1 MKTNAENTAKWVD
14 LLFGAS
20 VALMGVTSLILSVTG
35 LAGIA
40 LPVWAVRL
48 VGILNLASLPVLAYS
63 MVKSFQEK
71 LSMRKAAG
79 SKSSRTGVK
88 KKKKGKKK

>member
-1 MKTNAENTAKWVD
+1 MKTNAESAAKWVD
-14 LLFGAS
+14 MLFGIS

-35 LAGIA
+35 LAGVA

-48 VGILNLASLPVLAYS
+48 IGIVNLASLPVMAYS

-71 LSMRKAAG
+71 LNMRKAAE
-79 SKSSRTGVK
+79 SRPNRSGAK

>member
-1 MKTNAENTAKWVD
+1 MKTNAENAAKWVD
-14 LLFGAS
+14 MLFGVS
-20 VALMGVTSLILSVTG
+20 VALMGITSLILSVTG
-35 LAGIA
+35 LAGIG

-48 VGILNLASLPVLAYS
+48 IGIVNLASLPVMAYS

-71 LSMRKAAG
+71 LNMRKAAE
-79 SKSSRTGVK
+79 SKTSRSGAK

>member
-1 MKTNAENTAKWVD
+1 MNTTKKSTQWID
-14 LLFGAS
+14 RLFGAS
-20 VALMGVTSLILSVTG
+20 VALMGMTSLILSVTG

-40 LPVWAVRL
+40 LPLWAMRL
-48 VGILNLASLPVLAYS
+48 IGVINLASLPVLGYS

-71 LSMRKAAG
+71 RSMRKASEAKPG
-79 SKSSRTGVK
+79 RSGVK

>member
-1 MKTNAENTAKWVD
+1 MSSTKLGSQWID
-14 LLFGAS
+14 RLFGVS

-35 LAGIA
+35 LADIS
-40 LPVWAVRL
+40 LPVWAMRL
-48 VGILNLASLPVLAYS
+48 VGIVNLASLPVLGYS

-71 LSMRKAAG
+71 LNMRKAAEAKPNRG
-79 SKSSRTGVK
+79 GVK

>member
-1 MKTNAENTAKWVD
+1 MKTNAENAAKWVD
-14 LLFGAS
+14 RLFGIS

-35 LAGIA
+35 LAGIT

-48 VGILNLASLPVLAYS
+48 IGIVNLASLPVMVYS

-71 LSMRKAAG
+71 LNMRKTAE
-79 SKSSRTGVK
+79 SKTARTGAK

>member
-14 LLFGAS
+14 RLFGIS

-35 LAGIA
+35 LAGIT

-48 VGILNLASLPVLAYS
+48 IGIVNLASLPVLGYS
-63 MVKSFQEK
+63 MVKSFREK
-71 LSMRKAAG
+71 LNMRRAAESKA
-79 SKSSRTGVK
+79 SRSGAK

>member
-1 MKTNAENTAKWVD
+1 MKANAENAAKWVD
-14 LLFGAS
+14 RLFGVS
-20 VALMGVTSLILSVTG
+20 VALMGLTSLILSVTG
-35 LAGIA
+35 LAGIT

-48 VGILNLASLPVLAYS
+48 IGIVNLASLPVMVYS

-71 LSMRKAAG
+71 LNMRKAAE
-79 SKSSRTGVK
+79 SKSNRPGVK

>member
-1 MKTNAENTAKWVD
+1 MKTNAENGAKWVD
-14 LLFGAS
+14 RLFAVS
-20 VALMGVTSLILSVTG
+20 LTLMGLTSLILSVTS
-35 LAGIA
+35 LAGIT

-48 VGILNLASLPVLAYS
+48 IGIVNLASLPVMVYS

-71 LSMRKAAG
+71 LNMRRAAE
-79 SKSSRTGVK
+79 SKSARTGAK